1 MARLLEKIIN
11 KKLLGYLTKH
21 NLIFEHQSGFLTG
34 HSTETQLCYLIHRWQ
49 MALDKNQMVHA
60 AFLDLSKAYDRVSIP
75 ALLHK
80 LSCVGLSKNTLSW
93 FTVTA
98 FLQSRKQC
106 VQKLMDKNPLGRLQ
120 NLVSPRV
127 PFLAQHSSSFISTTF
142 LPVLIM
148 TFQYLPQTIQLYIQ
162 SDYQLTRVRQL

>member
-1 MARLLEKIIN
+1 MAVVTPIFKGGRKDRRIPANYRPISLTSCVARLLEKIIN

-93 FTVTA
+93 FTA

-106 VQKLMDKNPLGRLQ
+106 VAD
-120 NLVSPRV
+120 
-127 PFLAQHSSSFISTTF
+127 
-142 LPVLIM
+142 
-148 TFQYLPQTIQLYIQ
+148 
-162 SDYQLTRVRQL
+162 